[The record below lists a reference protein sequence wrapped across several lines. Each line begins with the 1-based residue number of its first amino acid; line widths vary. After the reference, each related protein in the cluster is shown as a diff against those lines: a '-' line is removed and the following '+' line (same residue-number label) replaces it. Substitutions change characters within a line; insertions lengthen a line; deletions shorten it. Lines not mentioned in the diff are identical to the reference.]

1 MTTSTTMK
9 VSFSKEAQKEFKEI
23 LRRYPDKRAA
33 LLPTLHLAQ
42 REFGWLSTDV
52 MEYVGELLELP
63 YAAVYDTATFYT
75 MFKLKPIGKYHLQV
89 CHTLSCAL
97 RGAGEICRHIEQKYG
112 IKNGEVTA
120 DGKFSLEKV
129 ECLGSCGTAPVVQ
142 INEDYHEGLTV
153 EQLDKLLEKL

>member
-52 MEYVGELLELP
+52 MEYVG
-63 YAAVYDTATFYT
+63 
-75 MFKLKPIGKYHLQV
+75 
-89 CHTLSCAL
+89 
-97 RGAGEICRHIEQKYG
+97 
-112 IKNGEVTA
+112 
-120 DGKFSLEKV
+120 
-129 ECLGSCGTAPVVQ
+129 
-142 INEDYHEGLTV
+142 
-153 EQLDKLLEKL
+153 